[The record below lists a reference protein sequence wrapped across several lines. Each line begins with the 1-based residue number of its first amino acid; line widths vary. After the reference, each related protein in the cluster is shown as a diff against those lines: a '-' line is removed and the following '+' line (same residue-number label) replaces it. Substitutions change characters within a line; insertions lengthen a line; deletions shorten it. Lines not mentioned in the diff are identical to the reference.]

1 MSLCHQTFSFLK
13 RTQCLQKQEKAAT
26 FLAFLPASQFSL
38 VAQLGPTLCD
48 SMDCSTPGFPV
59 LQISQSLLKLMSLE
73 SMMPC
78 NHLMLSPLSLPAFN
92 LSQLQGLFIKVK

>member
-48 SMDCSTPGFPV
+48 SMDCSTPSFPILDYLPELAQTHV
-59 LQISQSLLKLMSLE
+59 LRVSDAIQPSHPL
-73 SMMPC
+73 
-78 NHLMLSPLSLPAFN
+78 LSPSPPAFRS
-92 LSQLQGLFIKVK
+92 LSQPQGLF